1 MRQTDVRA
9 HGTFDAKRATILH
22 RRQRCF
28 QTDQN
33 EISHDPRHL
42 GAPSG
47 ASKMISE
54 PMVRSMQTVHLCCVK
69 ICTISKQAELLVEPR
84 HLGVP
89 SGASKT
95 ISESMV
101 HLVQTIHQ
109 SRTDTSTVPKRRELT
124 FHMTHI
130 TLEFHRVHPK

>member
-1 MRQTDVRA
+1 
-9 HGTFDAKRATILH
+9 
-22 RRQRCF
+22 
-28 QTDQN
+28 
-33 EISHDPRHL
+33 
-42 GAPSG
+42 
-47 ASKMISE
+47 MISE

-69 ICTISKQAELLVEPR
+69 ICTISKQAELSVEPR

-109 SRTDTSTVPKRRELT
+109 SRTDTNTVPKQRELT